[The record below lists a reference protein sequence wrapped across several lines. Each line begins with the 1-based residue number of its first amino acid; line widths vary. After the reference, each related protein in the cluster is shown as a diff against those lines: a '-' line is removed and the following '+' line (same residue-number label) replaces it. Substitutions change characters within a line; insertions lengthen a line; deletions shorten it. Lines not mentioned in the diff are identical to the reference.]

1 MTRAFVVAI
10 QPNGSAALNNRDEDV
25 GDNMKYVNNGNGNG
39 DNIKYGNN
47 GNGMN
52 DYYDKYDKYDK

>member
-1 MTRAFVVAI
+1 
-10 QPNGSAALNNRDEDV
+10 
-25 GDNMKYVNNGNGNG
+25 MKYVNNGNGNG

-52 DYYDKYDKYDK
+52 DYYDKYYKYDK